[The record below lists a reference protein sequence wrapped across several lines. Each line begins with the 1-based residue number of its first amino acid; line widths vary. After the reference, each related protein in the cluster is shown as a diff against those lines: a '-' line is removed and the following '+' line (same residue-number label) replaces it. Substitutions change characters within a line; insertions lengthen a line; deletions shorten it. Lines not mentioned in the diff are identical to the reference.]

1 MTLTKALI
9 DTNVCLDAALTRKPF
24 NSNALKIIE
33 YSQYEKFSGI
43 IAAHS
48 LNTLFYI
55 INNENNKEATYTV
68 LDSLRRA
75 FRVAPVTQK
84 IIDTALKL
92 KWNDFEDAIHYA
104 AAQAANC
111 DAIITRNKKD
121 FKDADLPVLS
131 PLEFLDY
138 LEDSEEE

>member
-1 MTLTKALI
+1 MTKALI
-9 DTNVCLDAALTRKPF
+9 DTNICLDAGLSRKPF
-24 NSNALKIIE
+24 YTNALQIIE
-33 YSQYEKFSGI
+33 HSQFGDFSGV

-48 LNTLFYI
+48 LDTIFYI
-55 INNENNKEATYTV
+55 INNENSKEESYIV
-68 LDSLRRA
+68 LDGLRRA
-75 FRVAPVTQK
+75 FSVAPVTQE

-104 AAQAANC
+104 AAQAAGC

-121 FKDADLPVLS
+121 FKDADLPVFS
-131 PLEFLDY
+131 PFEFLDY